1 MIKVWVFWRGD
12 WIHTLL
18 PTSVLSYQCLHSQ
31 WEYFI
36 TVKKTNLLT
45 TEVVSDRSKEGGD
58 GEEAGLCVRRKRTNL
73 SCYQV
78 DIVNELDVEY
88 FIVCRELDMDSLVI

>member
-58 GEEAGLCVRRKRTNL
+58 GEEAGLCVCRK
-73 SCYQV
+73 
-78 DIVNELDVEY
+78 
-88 FIVCRELDMDSLVI
+88 